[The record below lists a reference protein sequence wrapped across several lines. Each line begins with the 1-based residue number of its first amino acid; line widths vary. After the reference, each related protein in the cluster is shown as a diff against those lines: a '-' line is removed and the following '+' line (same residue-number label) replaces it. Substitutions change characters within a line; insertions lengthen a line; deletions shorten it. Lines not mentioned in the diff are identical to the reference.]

1 MSKIVRSA
9 HQNILGP
16 QLTYSKC
23 LFYLTVQTPKI
34 FSLVSQKIKKMG
46 KYIPL
51 RALNQNILGIFFF
64 CLKNNLKRLIDYQ
77 YCCRIIFCPLINR
90 LIISF
95 QQMNTAGYVQ
105 CIPEPLLFFISALF
119 FFFFIPEYNCPV
131 WHHVEIF
138 LALHPSYINA
148 KHLGFWC
155 VRKGLLSHCYTLLT
169 FNYQTD
175 VLQQQWAQ

>member
-1 MSKIVRSA
+1 MSKLVRSA

-64 CLKNNLKRLIDYQ
+64 CLKNNLKRLVDYQ

-119 FFFFIPEYNCPV
+119 FFFL
-131 WHHVEIF
+131 F
-138 LALHPSYINA
+138 LSITVQYDIMLRYFWPYT
-148 KHLGFWC
+148 HLTSTPNTWVFG
-155 VRKGLLSHCYTLLT
+155 V
-169 FNYQTD
+169 
-175 VLQQQWAQ
+175 

>member
-1 MSKIVRSA
+1 
-9 HQNILGP
+9 
-16 QLTYSKC
+16 
-23 LFYLTVQTPKI
+23 
-34 FSLVSQKIKKMG
+34 MG

-119 FFFFIPEYNCPV
+119 FFFLFLSITVQYDIMLRYFWPYTHLTSTPNTWVFGV
-131 WHHVEIF
+131 WEKAYWVTVI
-138 LALHPSYINA
+138 L
-148 KHLGFWC
+148 FW
-155 VRKGLLSHCYTLLT
+155 LLT
-169 FNYQTD
+169 IKQMYSSNNGLNRTACTTATRHVAKQ
-175 VLQQQWAQ
+175 VLWLH